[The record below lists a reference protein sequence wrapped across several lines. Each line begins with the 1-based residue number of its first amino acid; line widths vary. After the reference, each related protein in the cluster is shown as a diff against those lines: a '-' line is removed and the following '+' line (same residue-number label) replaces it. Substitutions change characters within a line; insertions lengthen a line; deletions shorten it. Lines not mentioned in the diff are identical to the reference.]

1 MKQTCLDNCAI
12 IKEPPY
18 KNAMLIKGN
27 KKEKTRAETNQC
39 YPFQC
44 GGFVFLFLFFFLFL
58 YINLN
63 MSR

>member
-27 KKEKTRAETNQC
+27 KKEKTRAETSQC
-39 YPFQC
+39 YPFWC
-44 GGFVFLFLFFFLFL
+44 GGFDFDFDFDFLF
-58 YINLN
+58 I
-63 MSR
+63 